1 MPNVGD
7 IVRASDITKIST
19 DLETLKTKVD
29 NINITDAPLK
39 PTTNYWCTA
48 ITGTYSDGSYNVKL
62 PSGGTWAY
70 AGFDIAR
77 DSSDYIHITTGVKA
91 GGSFLVSVTGSI
103 YAGKQ
108 FLCWRI
114 Q

>member
-39 PTTNYWCTA
+39 PTTNYWRPA
-48 ITGTYSDGSYNVKL
+48 ITGTNSDGSYKVNL

-70 AGFDIAR
+70 VEFHI
-77 DSSDYIHITTGVKA
+77 STYQSDYIHITTGVKA
-91 GGSFLVSVTGSI
+91 GGHYLVSVSNNPFVGQQ
-103 YAGKQ
+103 Y
-108 FLCWRI
+108 LCWRI